1 MSQRV
6 AIIDY
11 GMGNLHSVENAFRRA
26 GGDPR
31 VVARPAE
38 AERADLLALPGVGAL
53 EDCSY
58 GLENA
63 GFADFV
69 RGWIRED
76 RPFVGICLGLQALF
90 ERSEERDSRGL
101 GVFPGQARRFASRPG
116 LKIPHMGWNETT
128 LLQADSPFWQG
139 LRPVGERFY
148 FVHSYCVVPEDPSL
162 VLASA
167 DYGVA
172 FVAAVA
178 RGRCVAF
185 QFHPEKSQAKGLQ
198 LYRNAIE
205 VAARA

>member
-11 GMGNLHSVENAFRRA
+11 GMGNLHSVENAFRRV

-31 VVARPAE
+31 VVVRPSE
-38 AERADLLALPGVGAL
+38 AEGADLLALPGVGAL
-53 EDCSY
+53 EDCSR
-58 GLENA
+58 GLEDA

-69 RGWIRED
+69 CGWIRED
-76 RPFVGICLGLQALF
+76 RPFVGVCLGLQALF

-101 GVFPGQARRFASRPG
+101 GVFPGQARRFVSRPG

-128 LLQADSPFWQG
+128 LLQADSSFWQG
-139 LRPVGERFY
+139 LRPAGERFY
-148 FVHSYCVVPEDPSL
+148 FVHSYRVVPEDPSL
-162 VLASA
+162 VLATA
-167 DYGVA
+167 DYDGE
-172 FVAAVA
+172 FVAAIA

-198 LYRNAIE
+198 LYRNALEI
-205 VAARA
+205 AARA